1 MTNDQ
6 LNPRDWRDIQ
16 VLRAQGVLA
25 ELHTVDLDHA
35 DRGLRAYAA
44 MTGVPLHHVAQQV
57 VDRELT
63 VGRELCVPASAT
75 AVPDQDAEHPPLAGS
90 EECSRP
96 GPGDVSWTPT
106 PGVTHG
112 G

>member
-1 MTNDQ
+1 MANAE

-25 ELHTVDLDHA
+25 ELLTVDLDQA

-44 MTGVPLHHVAQQV
+44 MTGVSLHTVAQQV

-63 VGRELCVPASAT
+63 ISRELCVPAPAPRRPEQR
-75 AVPDQDAEHPPLAGS
+75 PDRPPQAGGAE
-90 EECSRP
+90 SRR
-96 GPGDVSWTPT
+96 GRRT
-106 PGVTHG
+106 GVDRQAARADP
-112 G
+112 

>member
-1 MTNDQ
+1 MANAK

-25 ELHTVDLDHA
+25 ELHSVDLEDA

-44 MTGVPLHHVAQQV
+44 RTGSALRTVARQV

-63 VGRELCVPASAT
+63 ISREMCVPA
-75 AVPDQDAEHPPLAGS
+75 PPPR
-90 EECSRP
+90 RP
-96 GPGDVSWTPT
+96 QRKDR
-106 PGVTHG
+106 
-112 G
+112 

>member
-1 MTNDQ
+1 MTNDE

-35 DRGLRAYAA
+35 DRWLRAYAA
-44 MTGVPLHHVAQQV
+44 MTGEPLHQIARQV

-63 VGRELCVPASAT
+63 VGRELCVPASPARDVAQRADRHQPTDAT
-75 AVPDQDAEHPPLAGS
+75 M
-90 EECSRP
+90 
-96 GPGDVSWTPT
+96 
-106 PGVTHG
+106 
-112 G
+112 